1 MKSVVIT
8 GSTRGLGFEMAK
20 RFRES
25 GWNVLVNGVNAG
37 RLESTVR
44 TLSQLPGTGTV
55 EGFRANVA
63 SKEELQ
69 ALADFAVECFGS
81 IAIWINNAG
90 VNQPMKP
97 LWELTVDEMDAI
109 LNIDLRGT
117 VLGSSIAVRQMQ
129 RQPSGGFVYNL
140 EGHGSNDVMILGL
153 SMYGTSKRAV
163 TYYTKALAKELEENK
178 SNVKAGLL
186 SPGVMITD
194 FTVKALGGEQK
205 IDLPEK
211 TKKFYNIMGDY
222 PDNVAEYLVK
232 EMLANTKNGAHIQW
246 LTGPKVAWRFMTAG
260 FKKRD
265 FFREE

>member
-1 MKSVVIT
+1 MNSVVIT

-81 IAIWINNAG
+81 IDIWINNAG

-140 EGHGSNDVMILGL
+140 EGHGSNDVIILGW
-153 SMYGTSKRAV
+153 SMYRFSAPLRIW
-163 TYYTKALAKELEENK
+163 
-178 SNVKAGLL
+178 LL
-186 SPGVMITD
+186 LQRSV
-194 FTVKALGGEQK
+194 
-205 IDLPEK
+205 
-211 TKKFYNIMGDY
+211 
-222 PDNVAEYLVK
+222 
-232 EMLANTKNGAHIQW
+232 
-246 LTGPKVAWRFMTAG
+246 
-260 FKKRD
+260 
-265 FFREE
+265 FR